1 MSGRRRIDVTATQA
15 VASMLAA
22 LTGAVAASRGGIAG
36 TIIGTAFMSLASTVG
51 AATYK
56 FYLARSNER
65 LRKAAENFGTWTGH
79 RTADEATDRAVDTAV
94 DSAVTR
100 EQTARAPQTASRAT
114 LTPDSFRTEVLP
126 VVRMTPGG
134 VTGRT
139 DPPPSEAAAAG
150 GPPDQPTRWTRRK
163 WIMVAATALGVF
175 VIVMAGI
182 TVFEAIAG
190 RPLDAVVWHQK
201 GSGTTI
207 GGLVS
212 GGSGGHHGGGGAP
225 GRSSSPSTSPSSS
238 TSPKPSASP
247 SSSPSSSATSPGPT
261 PTPTPSSATPAPSA
275 SPDPGASSGSS
286 VP

>member
-22 LTGAVAASRGGIAG
+22 LTGAIAASRLGIAG

-65 LRKAAENFGTWTGH
+65 LKKAAENFGTWAGH
-79 RTADEATDRAVDTAV
+79 RTPDETTDRAVDTAV
-94 DSAVTR
+94 SSAVTR
-100 EQTARAPQTASRAT
+100 EQTARMSWAADAA
-114 LTPDSFRTEVLP
+114 RTEVLP

-139 DPPPSEAAAAG
+139 DHAPAAA
-150 GPPDQPTRWTRRK
+150 GPPDQPVRWSRRR
-163 WIMVAATALGVF
+163 WIVVAATALGVF
-175 VIVMAGI
+175 VIAMAGI

-190 RPLDAVVWHQK
+190 KPLDAVVWHQK

-212 GGSGGHHGGGGAP
+212 GGSGGHHGGGAP
-225 GRSSSPSTSPSSS
+225 GRSSSPSTSPRPSTSPKSS
-238 TSPKPSASP
+238 TSPSTSP
-247 SSSPSSSATSPGPT
+247 SSTATSPTAT

-275 SPDPGASSGSS
+275 SPDPAASSGSAKTPS
-286 VP
+286 

>member
-22 LTGAVAASRGGIAG
+22 LTGAVAASRLGIAG

-65 LRKAAENFGTWTGH
+65 LRKAAENFGTRTGH
-79 RTADEATDRAVDTAV
+79 RTADEAAGRAVDTAV

-100 EQTARAPQTASRAT
+100 EQTARVSQTASGAT
-114 LTPDSFRTEVLP
+114 WTVDATKTEVLP

-139 DPPPSEAAAAG
+139 DGAPTAAEPAN
-150 GPPDQPTRWTRRK
+150 QPARWTRRK

-175 VIVMAGI
+175 VVVMGGV

-207 GGLVS
+207 GSLVS

-238 TSPKPSASP
+238 TSARPSTSP
-247 SSSPSSSATSPGPT
+247 SSSPSSTATSPTAT

-275 SPDPGASSGSS
+275 SPDPAASSGSARTAS
-286 VP
+286 